1 MRSWK
6 IILIEE
12 EAVDSKSEFQDIQTY
27 AAFDNDDE
35 VIIKGSLSSRF
46 NYQEEI

>member
-1 MRSWK
+1 LRTGK
-6 IILIEE
+6 IIFIKK
-12 EAVDSKSEFQDIQTY
+12 EAVDSKSEFQDMQTY
-27 AAFDNDDE
+27 AAFDNDDK